1 MPPKGMPEEDSIMDT
16 VIEIIVQNALTAG
29 VKFMFQSIHRSS
41 SSWVEPSLKVN
52 PIEVI
57 PENVFFN
64 LYYSIQVFEGG
75 SYTFQKDIL

>member
-41 SSWVEPSLKVN
+41 SS
-52 PIEVI
+52 
-57 PENVFFN
+57 
-64 LYYSIQVFEGG
+64 
-75 SYTFQKDIL
+75 